1 MIFCVCVLLGW
12 MEQQQASF
20 LIFWS
25 RVSFQS
31 LENERTRSRPTDRYC
46 DDDEMSECMC
56 VSVFVKRPV
65 EMIWKLCVG
74 LKKKTEVNMRKIHF
88 ENSKNK
94 KSLNLCWEKK
104 EYCLLVCDSLRL
116 QCSKTN
122 ANNKYT

>member
-74 LKKKTEVNMRKIHF
+74 LKKKNR
-88 ENSKNK
+88 SQYAKN
-94 KSLNLCWEKK
+94 
-104 EYCLLVCDSLRL
+104 
-116 QCSKTN
+116 TF
-122 ANNKYT
+122 

>member
-46 DDDEMSECMC
+46 DDEMSECMC

-94 KSLNLCWEKK
+94 K
-104 EYCLLVCDSLRL
+104 V
-116 QCSKTN
+116 
-122 ANNKYT
+122 

>member
-74 LKKKTEVNMRKIHF
+74 LKKKQKSICEKYILKIPKIKKF
-88 ENSKNK
+88 EFV
-94 KSLNLCWEKK
+94 LGEKIILFT
-104 EYCLLVCDSLRL
+104 CL
-116 QCSKTN
+116 
-122 ANNKYT
+122 